1 MVSDMAAS
9 GASRTGVWAVHRDD
23 VQGRIVDAFL
33 DLVAA
38 GAATSMPAV
47 AEHAGISVRTLYRYF
62 PSRDALQRYAAGWL
76 DRRVLDA
83 MEHRTVETSSM
94 REYMRRLWLEL
105 TDSMLAVRVQHD
117 TPEGRELRVARLAP
131 ARERVDAGLPPSI
144 TGGRRADVIDLIV
157 AICSSSMFLELV
169 DRMGHEPTH
178 AADLVADL
186 VELIIKTEG
195 AP

>member
-1 MVSDMAAS
+1 MKS
-9 GASRTGVWAVHRDD
+9 GAGAWALHRDD
-23 VQGRIVDAFL
+23 TQLRIVDAFL

-38 GAATSMPAV
+38 GTATSMPAV
-47 AEHAGISVRTLYRYF
+47 AERAGISVRTLYRYF
-62 PSRDALQRYAAGWL
+62 PSKDTLQRYAAGWL

-83 MEHRTVETSSM
+83 MEHRSVEVSSM

-105 TDSMLAVRVQHD
+105 TDSMHAVRVQHD
-117 TPEGRELRVARLAP
+117 TPEGRELRIARLAP
-131 ARERVDAGLPPSI
+131 ARERVDAGLPPEI
-144 TGGRRADVIDLIV
+144 VGARRADVVDLIV
-157 AICSSSMFLELV
+157 GLCSSSMFLELV